1 MILIFKKSLNTSLSY
16 WQPKRKKKY
25 WKQAEKNDRLYI
37 QGNKNVNYW
46 QLLNRNNRDQKITE
60 QHFKSL
66 KGKSCQLN
74 ILYPAKTSLKYE
86 MKWSVS
92 HSIMSDSFGPHG
104 LQPAR
109 LLWPWDSPGKNTGV
123 GFHFFLQGIFP
134 TQGSNPGVPRCRQI
148 LYHLSHQGSWMRW
161 SKDIKHTH
169 TQLRG
174 YISLSAFKNAKGNPS
189 GLGKQEQMKTRIFG
203 KTEEHW
209 GKGKHVNIKDYFSS

>member
-37 QGNKNVNYW
+37 QGNKNLNYW

-109 LLWPWDSPGKNTGV
+109 LLWPWDSPGKNTG
-123 GFHFFLQGIFP
+123 
-134 TQGSNPGVPRCRQI
+134 
-148 LYHLSHQGSWMRW
+148 
-161 SKDIKHTH
+161 
-169 TQLRG
+169 
-174 YISLSAFKNAKGNPS
+174 S
-189 GLGKQEQMKTRIFG
+189 GLP
-203 KTEEHW
+203 
-209 GKGKHVNIKDYFSS
+209 FSRGSSQPRD